1 MTGRVYSTVQ
11 PQSFVP
17 LVLAALVARVIR
29 RGGGR
34 AAHPAG
40 AVKTQWT
47 EAEGTEPG
55 GSSPVAMMS
64 DHGRGKVS
72 FEDLVS
78 VHEEARRA
86 KDTEDRLA
94 EDYFSAD
101 GSVGD
106 ARSPGRPR
114 HAMSIRIPPPQHK
127 ADMAFTA
134 LQYLPTPV
142 LVLSSRKT
150 VVLANEAMGRLF
162 GVDPAAQ
169 LDVSGLDSEDL
180 SKVDSQDLQSPTD
193 ILYGTT
199 LAQLGVDLLLNG
211 NPVFV
216 AWEDFLETVVD
227 DASRAQSSLTQLN
240 TFHPRGLENEG
251 QTPTTRHK
259 RSTSVAS
266 SARLSHVSGT
276 RTEVHDAVMD
286 VLFST
291 NRDPKTGLPLAA
303 RLEESNHV
311 QAQMIVSV
319 WATEDE
325 VFYTLTF
332 TAARQAPASASSSE
346 AARSTTTRTVS
357 RTPTTF
363 SASLSAG
370 LSSNSSSGSN
380 ARRKSNQPDT
390 PTTSSGLTSPQ
401 FAHHSHPLEGFL
413 PAGPPT
419 KSSGAAA
426 PTMFSKMSRLK
437 DALMN
442 SMNIPAYAMWKDE
455 SFGVPNKAAIK
466 LLYPW
471 IEDGAYDSSEQARD
485 FLSRYVLY
493 RDDFSEEI
501 PLEEF
506 PIMRLMKEQQAFE
519 GYRVG
524 MYSAKDGSQMKF
536 DTSGQPLTDDKGDF
550 LGGVVMFHDV
560 TDYAATI
567 NRQQEENARQFED
580 ITNMIPQMIWR
591 TDPEGNHDYYSDRW
605 FSYTGLSVEDSYGE
619 GWLNAFH
626 PDDLEVAKPRWAHSL
641 VTGDEYL
648 TEYRCRSADGAWRWM
663 LGRALPMRDGDGK
676 IVKWFGTCTDIHD
689 LVLAREEAKQT
700 KAQLERVVDHA
711 RITLWAVDKEYNLT
725 LFQGRTMV
733 NRTAE
738 ELAKDKQQYMGMNL
752 WSILELQGRHDE
764 LITYQ
769 DPMARIMSGQSE
781 VEMVEN
787 QIESN
792 QRWFRTRMF
801 PLLRQ
806 ERKGGLDGDEYLDG
820 VVGVSMDVTEMRK
833 QAEQIKERDRENS
846 RLMAQSVAAKEASK
860 MKSQFLANMSHEIR
874 TPIAG
879 VIGMSELLLDDDSGQ
894 LSKEQRECAENIQR
908 SANGLLTVIN
918 DILDFS
924 KVESGRLD
932 VEEVQFDLSV
942 VIRDVNKMLSF
953 AAQRKGLRY
962 VDDIQELKNWKVM
975 GDPGRLRQ
983 VMTNLLTNS
992 VKFTSNGSVTLR
1004 VKVQRD
1010 TDEVVDVHFTVE
1022 DTGIGIEEEVRQRL
1036 FRPFSQADSSTARR
1050 FGGTGLGL
1058 TISKNLVELMHG
1070 KISLESK
1077 LGVGTKATF
1086 WIPFPKAAYSSGE
1099 SPIVNIETIPYRL
1112 QSEVSV
1118 SRPPSDT
1125 SGPATPITP
1134 GFPTHKSGPSSSNG
1148 AALTTPRS
1156 NEETPDLSEAE
1167 RRATNILVVEDNAI
1181 NQQIALKTIRK
1192 LGFSVSAV
1200 WNGKEALDYLQQPP
1214 SEQYPRPDVILMDCQ
1229 MPIMD
1234 GYRATYT
1241 IRNSQPFASMPAL
1254 QGVPIVAMTA
1264 SAIHGDREKCQ
1275 ASGMDDYLAKPVK
1288 KPNLEKM
1295 LIRWA
1300 IEGKRKRAEAS
1311 SRAAT
1316 TTLSHTSG
1324 LSPQPPPGRPP
1335 LDRATSSFTSE
1346 NASTSPADHLSSELD
1361 RLDYMQRAAAARSEE
1376 TPSDKAMR
1384 LQRAEEK
1391 AMALRDDA
1399 LRQSAEDPKTQVG
1412 SRIRRKGSYEKGR
1425 RDGDATTATT
1435 TTTTGTGMGTM
1446 TMDDDG
1452 ADDGPRNALTVE
1464 NMQKHSSASRSGG
1477 RIARLKQE
1485 DSREEGETSSL
1496 EVGLG
1501 GSGGGGG

>member
-1 MTGRVYSTVQ
+1 
-11 PQSFVP
+11 
-17 LVLAALVARVIR
+17 
-29 RGGGR
+29 
-34 AAHPAG
+34 
-40 AVKTQWT
+40 
-47 EAEGTEPG
+47 
-55 GSSPVAMMS
+55 MMS
-64 DHGRGKVS
+64 DHGRGRVS

-78 VHEEARRA
+78 VQEEARRARDTEDRLEEARRA
-86 KDTEDRLA
+86 KDTEDRLAA

-106 ARSPGRPR
+106 ARSPGRQR

-134 LQYLPTPV
+134 LQYLPMPV

-169 LDVSGLDSEDL
+169 LDASGLDSEDL
-180 SKVDSQDLQSPTD
+180 SKVDSQDLRSPTD
-193 ILYGTT
+193 VLYGTT

-240 TFHPRGLENEG
+240 TFHPRGLEDEG

-332 TAARQAPASASSSE
+332 TAARQAPASATSSE

-401 FAHHSHPLEGFL
+401 YAHHSHPLEGFL
-413 PAGPPT
+413 PAGPPS

-506 PIMRLMKEQQAFE
+506 PIMRLMKEKQAFE

-550 LGGVVMFHDV
+550 LGGIVMFHDV

-591 TDPEGNHDYYSDRW
+591 TDPEGVHDYYSDQW
-605 FSYTGLSVEDSYGE
+605 YSYTGLSVEDSYGE

-641 VTGDEYL
+641 ATGDEYL

-689 LVLAREEAKQT
+689 LVLAREEARQT
-700 KAQLERVVDHA
+700 RAQLERVIDHA

-738 ELAKDKQQYMGMNL
+738 ELAKDKEQYMGMSL

-764 LITYQ
+764 LVTYR

-806 ERKGGLDGDEYLDG
+806 ERKGGLEGDEYLDG

-992 VKFTSNGSVTLR
+992 IKFTSNGSVTLR
-1004 VKVQRD
+1004 VKVHRD
-1010 TDEVVDVHFTVE
+1010 TDDVVEVHFTVE

-1099 SPIVNIETIPYRL
+1099 SPVVNIETIPYRL

-1125 SGPATPITP
+1125 SGPATPMTP
-1134 GFPTHKSGPSSSNG
+1134 GFPTHKRGLSSSANG
-1148 AALTTPRS
+1148 AALTTSQS
-1156 NEETPDLSEAE
+1156 NEETLELSEAE
-1167 RRATNILVVEDNAI
+1167 RRTTNILVVEDNAI

-1192 LGFSVSAV
+1192 LGFAVSAV

-1254 QGVPIVAMTA
+1254 QSMPIVAMTA

-1300 IEGKRKRAEAS
+1300 IEGKRKRAEAAAS
-1311 SRAAT
+1311 SST
-1316 TTLSHTSG
+1316 NSTSLNPSHHR
-1324 LSPQPPPGRPP
+1324 QRPP
-1335 LDRATSSFTSE
+1335 LDRATSSFTSD
-1346 NASTSPADHLSSELD
+1346 NASASPADHLSSELD
-1361 RLDYMQRAAAARSEE
+1361 RLDYMQRAATQRSEE

-1384 LQRAEEK
+1384 QQRAEEK
-1391 AMALRDDA
+1391 AMALRDEA
-1399 LRQSAEDPKTQVG
+1399 LRLSAEDPKTQVG
-1412 SRIRRKGSYEKGR
+1412 QRGGGAGGGGGGAGEEGR
-1425 RDGDATTATT
+1425 ATEE
-1435 TTTTGTGMGTM
+1435 
-1446 TMDDDG
+1446 
-1452 ADDGPRNALTVE
+1452 GPGNAALTVE
-1464 NMQKHSSASRSGG
+1464 NMQKFSSSTSRASGAGGGGGGGG
-1477 RIARLKQE
+1477 RVARLKKD

-1496 EVGLG
+1496 EVGMG
-1501 GSGGGGG
+1501 GSGAGEDGNTTSSRLERSWTPSEMDAALGPRRSAPG

>member
-1 MTGRVYSTVQ
+1 MTVRGEAAVDGSGRHGT
-11 PQSFVP
+11 
-17 LVLAALVARVIR
+17 R
-29 RGGGR
+29 RI
-34 AAHPAG
+34 
-40 AVKTQWT
+40 
-47 EAEGTEPG
+47 
-55 GSSPVAMMS
+55 SPSVAMMS
-64 DHGRGKVS
+64 EHGRGRVS

-78 VHEEARRA
+78 VQEEARRAKVTDDRLDEARRA
-86 KDTEDRLA
+86 KDTEDRLAA

-106 ARSPGRPR
+106 ARSPGRQR

-134 LQYLPTPV
+134 LQYLPMPV

-169 LDVSGLDSEDL
+169 LDGSGLDSEDL
-180 SKVDSQDLQSPTD
+180 SKVDSQDLRSPTD
-193 ILYGTT
+193 VLYGTT

-240 TFHPRGLENEG
+240 TFHPRGLEDEG

-291 NRDPKTGLPLAA
+291 NRDAKTGLPLAA

-332 TAARQAPASASSSE
+332 TAARQAPASATSSE

-401 FAHHSHPLEGFL
+401 YAHHSHPLEGFL
-413 PAGPPT
+413 PAGPPS

-506 PIMRLMKEQQAFE
+506 PVMRLMKEKQAFE

-550 LGGVVMFHDV
+550 LGGIVMFHDV

-591 TDPEGNHDYYSDRW
+591 TDPEGVHDYYSDQW
-605 FSYTGLSVEDSYGE
+605 YSYTGLSIEDSYGE

-641 VTGDEYL
+641 ATGDEYL

-689 LVLAREEAKQT
+689 LVLAREEARQT
-700 KAQLERVVDHA
+700 RAQLERVIDHA
-711 RITLWAVDKEYNLT
+711 RITLWAVDKEYSLT

-733 NRTAE
+733 SRTAE
-738 ELAKDKQQYMGMNL
+738 ELAKDKEQYMGMSL

-764 LITYQ
+764 LVTYR

-879 VIGMSELLLDDDSGQ
+879 VIGMSELLLDDDSAQ

-992 VKFTSNGSVTLR
+992 IKFTSNGSVTLR
-1004 VKVQRD
+1004 VKVHRD
-1010 TDEVVDVHFTVE
+1010 TDEVVEVHFTVE

-1099 SPIVNIETIPYRL
+1099 SPVVNIETIPYRL

-1125 SGPATPITP
+1125 SGPATPMTP
-1134 GFPTHKSGPSSSNG
+1134 GFPTHKRGLSSSANG
-1148 AALTTPRS
+1148 AALTTSQS
-1156 NEETPDLSEAE
+1156 NEETLELSEAE
-1167 RRATNILVVEDNAI
+1167 RRTTNILVVEDNAI

-1254 QGVPIVAMTA
+1254 QSMPIVAMTA

-1300 IEGKRKRAEAS
+1300 IEGKRKRAEAAAS
-1311 SRAAT
+1311 SST
-1316 TTLSHTSG
+1316 NSTSLNPSHHR
-1324 LSPQPPPGRPP
+1324 QRPP
-1335 LDRATSSFTSE
+1335 LDRATSSFTSD
-1346 NASTSPADHLSSELD
+1346 NASASPADHLSSELD
-1361 RLDYMQRAAAARSEE
+1361 RLDYMQRAATQRSEE

-1384 LQRAEEK
+1384 QQRAEEK
-1391 AMALRDDA
+1391 AMALRDEA
-1399 LRQSAEDPKTQVG
+1399 LRLSAEDPKTQVG
-1412 SRIRRKGSYEKGR
+1412 QRGGGAGGGGGGAGGEGR
-1425 RDGDATTATT
+1425 ATEE
-1435 TTTTGTGMGTM
+1435 
-1446 TMDDDG
+1446 
-1452 ADDGPRNALTVE
+1452 GPGNAALTVE
-1464 NMQKHSSASRSGG
+1464 NMQKFSSSTSRASGAAGGGGGG
-1477 RIARLKQE
+1477 RVARLKKD

-1496 EVGLG
+1496 EVGMG
-1501 GSGGGGG
+1501 GSGAGEDGNTTSSRLERSWTPSEMDAALGPRRSAPG

>member
-1 MTGRVYSTVQ
+1 
-11 PQSFVP
+11 
-17 LVLAALVARVIR
+17 
-29 RGGGR
+29 
-34 AAHPAG
+34 
-40 AVKTQWT
+40 
-47 EAEGTEPG
+47 
-55 GSSPVAMMS
+55 MMS
-64 DHGRGKVS
+64 DHGRGRVS

-78 VHEEARRA
+78 VQEEARRA

-106 ARSPGRPR
+106 ARSPGRQR

-134 LQYLPTPV
+134 LQYLPMPV

-169 LDVSGLDSEDL
+169 LDGSGLDSEDL
-180 SKVDSQDLQSPTD
+180 SKVDSQDLRSPTD
-193 ILYGTT
+193 VLYGTT

-240 TFHPRGLENEG
+240 TFHPRGLEDEG

-413 PAGPPT
+413 PAGPPS

-501 PLEEF
+501 PLDEF
-506 PIMRLMKEQQAFE
+506 PIMRLMKEKQAFE

-524 MYSAKDGSQMKF
+524 MYSAKDGSQLKF

-567 NRQQEENARQFED
+567 DRQQEENARQFED

-619 GWLNAFH
+619 GWLNPFH

-641 VTGDEYL
+641 ATGDEYL

-689 LVLAREEAKQT
+689 LVLAREEARQT
-700 KAQLERVVDHA
+700 RAQLERVVDHA

-764 LITYQ
+764 LVTYR

-992 VKFTSNGSVTLR
+992 IKFTSNGSVTLR
-1004 VKVQRD
+1004 VKVHRD
-1010 TDEVVDVHFTVE
+1010 TDEVVEVHFTVE

-1099 SPIVNIETIPYRL
+1099 SPVVNIETIPYRL

-1125 SGPATPITP
+1125 SGPATPMTP
-1134 GFPTHKSGPSSSNG
+1134 GFPTHKRGLSSSANG
-1148 AALTTPRS
+1148 AALTTSQS
-1156 NEETPDLSEAE
+1156 NEETLELSEAE

-1254 QGVPIVAMTA
+1254 QNMPIVAMTA

-1300 IEGKRKRAEAS
+1300 IEGKRKRAEATS
-1311 SRAAT
+1311 SSSFT
-1316 TTLSHTSG
+1316 GPSSSLS
-1324 LSPQPPPGRPP
+1324 LSQRRPP

-1346 NASTSPADHLSSELD
+1346 NASASPADHLSSELD
-1361 RLDYMQRAAAARSEE
+1361 RLDYMQRAAAQRSEE
-1376 TPSDKAMR
+1376 TASDKAMR
-1384 LQRAEEK
+1384 QQRAEEK

-1399 LRQSAEDPKTQVG
+1399 LRLSAEDPKTQVG
-1412 SRIRRKGSYEKGR
+1412 GRGIREERYEKA
-1425 RDGDATTATT
+1425 DG
-1435 TTTTGTGMGTM
+1435 
-1446 TMDDDG
+1446 G
-1452 ADDGPRNALTVE
+1452 ADEGRATEEGPGNAALTVE
-1464 NMQKHSSASRSGG
+1464 NMQKLSSSSASARSVGGGGGG
-1477 RIARLKQE
+1477 RIARLKKD

-1496 EVGLG
+1496 EVGMG
-1501 GSGGGGG
+1501 GSGAGEDGDESTRNTTTRLSRSWTPSEMDTALAPRRSAPG